1 MQITLADIRNAA
13 AAIRGEIVRTPLLPA
28 PRLSAL
34 TGADVWVKFENQ
46 QRTNAFKERGALTK
60 LLTLSDE
67 ERARGVIA
75 MSAGNH
81 AQALACHATRLGIPA
96 TIVMPTTTPHVK
108 TSATRAYGAQ
118 VVLAGESVAEAQ
130 AEAHRIAESRN
141 LVFVHPFDDPH
152 IIRGQG
158 TIALEIL
165 EDAPDMEIIVVPV
178 GGGGLISGVGIA
190 AKALK
195 PGIEIIGAETAFYP
209 SMQNALSGTD
219 VPCAGNTLAEGIAV
233 STAGELTRKIVA
245 EVVDEIILLPEAFIE
260 TAVNAFLELQKTVA
274 EGAGAAGLAALLSHP
289 ERFKGRRVAL
299 VLSGGN
305 IDPRLLA
312 SIITRELARE
322 GRMVTIRMEIPD
334 RPGVLGDI
342 STLIGD
348 LDGNILDVSHHRL
361 FLDVPAKGA
370 SLDVTMETRDAEHAQ
385 QIIEMLRGRGF
396 KVDWLKV
403 AETSGR

>member
-1 MQITLADIRNAA
+1 MQITLADIQDAA
-13 AAIRGEIVRTPLLPA
+13 ASIKGAVIRTPLLRA
-28 PRLSAL
+28 PRLSEL

-46 QRTNAFKERGALTK
+46 QRTNAFKERGALVK
-60 LLTLSDE
+60 LLTLTTE

-81 AQALACHATRLGIPA
+81 AQAIACHAARLAIPA
-96 TIVMPTTTPHVK
+96 TIVMPKTTPHVK
-108 TSATRAYGAQ
+108 IAATREHGAR
-118 VVLAGESVAEAQ
+118 VILAGESVTDAQAEAQ
-130 AEAHRIAESRN
+130 AIAVRDH
-141 LVFVHPFDDPH
+141 LVFVHPYDDPH
-152 IIRGQG
+152 VIRGQG

-165 EDAPDMEIIVVPV
+165 EDVPDIEMLVVPV
-178 GGGGLISGVGIA
+178 GGGGLISGIGIA

-195 PGIEIIGAETAFYP
+195 PGIEIIGAETALYP
-209 SMQNALSGTD
+209 SMWNALRGKD
-219 VPCAGNTLAEGIAV
+219 MPCAGNTLAEGIAV
-233 STAGELTRKIVA
+233 SSAGTLTLEIVR
-245 EVVDEIILLPEAFIE
+245 EVVDDIILVKEAVIE
-260 TAVNAFLELQKTVA
+260 QAVNAFLELQKTVA
-274 EGAGAAGLAALLSHP
+274 EGAGAAGLAALLAEP

-312 SIITRELARE
+312 SIMTRELARE
-322 GRMVTIRMEIPD
+322 GRMITIRMEIPD

-370 SLDVTMETRDAEHAQ
+370 SLDVTMETRNAEHAG
-385 QIIEMLRGRGF
+385 QIIEVLRERGY
-396 KVDWLKV
+396 KVEWLKV
-403 AETSGR
+403 AEAAAQ

>member
-1 MQITLADIRNAA
+1 MQITLATIQDAA
-13 AAIRGEIVRTPLLPA
+13 AAIEGEVVRTPLLPA
-28 PRLSAL
+28 PRLSIL

-60 LLTLSDE
+60 LLTLSAE

-108 TSATRAYGAQ
+108 TAATRAYGAQ

-130 AEAHRIAESRN
+130 AEAYRIADAKN
-141 LVFVHPFDDPH
+141 LVFVHPFDDPD

-165 EDAPDMEIIVVPV
+165 ADAPDTEIIVVPV

-195 PGIEIIGAETAFYP
+195 PEIEIIGAETAFYP
-209 SMQNALSGTD
+209 SMHNALHGAQA
-219 VPCAGNTLAEGIAV
+219 PCAGNTLAEGIAV
-233 STAGELTRKIVA
+233 ATAGTLTREIVA
-245 EVVDEIILLPEAFIE
+245 KVVDEIILLPEASIE

-274 EGAGAAGLAALLSHP
+274 EGAGAAGLAALLTHP
-289 ERFKGRRVAL
+289 DRFRGRRVTL

-370 SLDVTMETRDAEHAQ
+370 SLDVTMETRDSDHAR
-385 QIIEMLRGRGF
+385 QIIEMLRTRGF